1 MSALPTTPSNA
12 IPQAPGALHDATDAP
27 RVLADQ
33 VELLY
38 RQAPIGIGGALLVA
52 ALVVYEL
59 YAPDSRELVVFWAC
73 VAALVAASRFFLVRA
88 YRDDA
93 QNEQA
98 PKRWLRWFSIGAL
111 AEGVVWGFA
120 AAVFFPSISD
130 EQRVFLAFV
139 LATMTAGGLPLFSAV
154 WWVFALFA
162 FGVLVP
168 FEAMLFTYGTRLFA
182 ELALMIP
189 ILLAINIAV
198 AFRLNQIFVSGY
210 RLRQSYGRLT
220 QDYTALNRQL
230 AERLTE
236 LGEAHRQVEASGRK
250 LALFS
255 ERSPIP
261 IFEFDWDGV
270 VLSANP
276 AAENLFGY
284 SAAEM
289 IGRKGTDFLFP
300 DEVRSDVLEKWGGFM
315 RSGKPVVAL
324 RYHNVRRDGVE
335 LVCEW
340 SITPLVSPATQ
351 RVLSVI
357 VQGRDITQQLE
368 VERMKQEFT
377 STLSHELRTPLT
389 SILGSLQLINSG
401 AFGDLDK
408 DIAELAQVAE
418 RNGQRLLDLIND
430 ILDIEKIESG
440 KLTLFAEPL
449 PLDMQLR
456 EAVKLNQAFAERFSV
471 KLVLSPDLPKV
482 VVNGDVKRILQVM
495 TNLISNAAKFSP
507 AGETVSIE
515 MHDLG
520 NDVRVAVNDRGSGIP
535 ENFRNR
541 IFARFAQADSTD
553 TRQKGGT
560 GLGLAICKRLIELM
574 GGHIGFTDREGGGTM
589 FFFELPKHRPGEPP
603 LGN

>member
-1 MSALPTTPSNA
+1 MSAIPTTPSDA
-12 IPQAPGALHDATDAP
+12 VLQAPGERRDADDAH

-33 VELLY
+33 VALLF
-38 RQAPIGIGGALLVA
+38 RQAPIGVGGALLVA

-59 YAPDSRELVVFWAC
+59 YDPGSRELVIFWAF
-73 VAALVAASRFFLVRA
+73 VALLVAASRFVLVRG
-88 YRDDA
+88 YRADTRRD
-93 QNEQA
+93 QE
-98 PKRWLRWFSIGAL
+98 PERWLRWFSIGAL
-111 AEGVVWGFA
+111 AEGVSWGFA

-162 FGVLVP
+162 FGVIVP
-168 FEAMLFTYGTRLFA
+168 FEAALFTYGRRLFS

-189 ILLAINIAV
+189 ILLAINVAV
-198 AFRLNQIFVSGY
+198 AYRLNQVFVSGY

-220 QDYTALNRQL
+220 HDYTALNYQLGQRL
-230 AERLTE
+230 AELE
-236 LGEAHRQVEASGRK
+236 EARRQVEASGRK
-250 LALFS
+250 LALFA
-255 ERSPIP
+255 ECSPIP
-261 IFEFDWDGV
+261 VFEFDWNGV

-289 IGRKGTDFLFP
+289 IGRKGTEFLFP
-300 DEVRSDVLEKWGGFM
+300 REVHADVLTKWSGIM

-324 RYHNVRRDGVE
+324 RYHNVRRDGAE

-340 SITPLVSPATQ
+340 SITPLVSPGN
-351 RVLSVI
+351 RVISVI

-368 VERMKQEFT
+368 AERMKQEFT

-401 AFGDLDK
+401 MFGDLDK
-408 DIAELAQVAE
+408 DVAELAQVAE

-440 KLTLFAEPL
+440 KLTLFPEPM
-449 PLDMQLR
+449 PLDTLLH
-456 EAVKLNQAFAERFSV
+456 EAVKLNQAFAKRFNV
-471 KLVLSPDLPKV
+471 KVALSADLPAV
-482 VVNGDVKRILQVM
+482 VVNVDVKRILQVM

-507 AGETVSIE
+507 AGETVTIE

-520 NDVRVAVNDRGSGIP
+520 GEVRVAVNDRGTGIP
-535 ENFRNR
+535 ENFRGR

-574 GGHIGFTDREGGGTM
+574 GGRVGFADRQGGGTM
-589 FFFELPKHRPGEPP
+589 FFFELPKHHPH
-603 LGN
+603 

>member
-1 MSALPTTPSNA
+1 MSSILNTPPAAAS
-12 IPQAPGALHDATDAP
+12 QTPGAERDATDAQ

-38 RQAPIGIGGALLVA
+38 RQASIGIGGALLVA

-59 YAPDSRELVVFWAC
+59 YGPNSRELVIFWAF
-73 VAALVAASRFFLVRA
+73 VALLVAAARFIVVRGYLA
-88 YRDDA
+88 DNKRGEEP
-93 QNEQA
+93 Q
-98 PKRWLRWFSIGAL
+98 RWLRWFAIGAL

-162 FGVLVP
+162 FGVIVP
-168 FEAMLFTYGTRLFA
+168 FEAVLFTYGTRLFS

-198 AFRLNQIFVSGY
+198 AYRLNDIFVSGY
-210 RLRQSYGRLT
+210 RLRRSYGRLT
-220 QDYTALNRQL
+220 QDYTALNQQL
-230 AERLTE
+230 EQRLVE
-236 LGEAHRQVEASGRK
+236 LDDARHQVEASGRK
-250 LALFS
+250 LALFA

-261 IFEFDWDGV
+261 IFELDPEGR
-270 VLSANP
+270 VLTANP

-284 SAAEM
+284 TASEIIGQNSA
-289 IGRKGTDFLFP
+289 DFLYP
-300 DEVRSDVLEKWGGFM
+300 KETSASVLERWAEFIRLGQPIA
-315 RSGKPVVAL
+315 SA
-324 RYHNVRRDGVE
+324 RYQNTRRDGVE

-340 SITPLVSPATQ
+340 SLTPLVNPEG
-351 RVLSVI
+351 RVISVI
-357 VQGRDITQQLE
+357 AQGRDITQQLE
-368 VERMKQEFT
+368 AERMKQEFT
-377 STLSHELRTPLT
+377 STVSHELRTPLT

-401 AFGDLDK
+401 VFGELDK
-408 DIAELAQVAE
+408 DVAELTAVAE

-440 KLTLFAEPL
+440 KLTLFPEPM
-449 PLDMQLR
+449 PLDALVE
-456 EAVKLNQAFAERFSV
+456 EAVKLNQGFAERFHV
-471 KLVLSPDLPKV
+471 KLSLAENLPSV
-482 VVNGDVKRILQVM
+482 TVNVDVKRVLQIM

-507 AGETVSIE
+507 QGEVVSVE
-515 MHDLG
+515 LHDLG
-520 NDVRVAVNDRGSGIP
+520 SDVRVAINDRGPGIP

-541 IFARFAQADSTD
+541 IFSRFAQADSTD

-560 GLGLAICKRLIELM
+560 GLGLAICKRLVELM
-574 GGHIGFTDREGGGTM
+574 GGHVGFADREGGGTM
-589 FFFELPKHRPGEPP
+589 FFFELPKYKDH
-603 LGN
+603 

>member
-1 MSALPTTPSNA
+1 MSAIPTTPSDA
-12 IPQAPGALHDATDAP
+12 VPQAPGALHDASDAR

-52 ALVVYEL
+52 SLIVYEL
-59 YAPDSRELVVFWAC
+59 YAPHSRELVIFWAC
-73 VAALVAASRFFLVRA
+73 IALLVAASRFMLVRA
-88 YRDDA
+88 YSRDAAREPDP
-93 QNEQA
+93 E
-98 PKRWLRWFSIGAL
+98 RWLRWFSIGAL
-111 AEGVVWGFA
+111 AEGVSWGFA

-162 FGVLVP
+162 FGVIVP
-168 FEAMLFTYGTRLFA
+168 FEAVLFTYGTRLFS

-189 ILLAINIAV
+189 ILLTINVAV
-198 AFRLNQIFVSGY
+198 AYRLNQVFVSGF

-220 QDYTALNRQL
+220 QDYTTLNLQLEQRL
-230 AERLTE
+230 AELE
-236 LGEAHRQVEASGRK
+236 EAGRQVETSGRK
-250 LALFS
+250 LALFA

-261 IFEFDWDGV
+261 IFEFDWNGV
-270 VLSANP
+270 VLTANP

-284 SAAEM
+284 SVAEM
-289 IGRKGTDFLFP
+289 IGKKGTDFLFP
-300 DEVRSDVLEKWGGFM
+300 VEVHADVLAKWSGFM
-315 RSGKPVVAL
+315 RAGKPVVAL

-340 SITPLVSPATQ
+340 SITPLVSPAN
-351 RVLSVI
+351 RVQSVI

-368 VERMKQEFT
+368 AERMKQEFT

-401 AFGDLDK
+401 VFGELGNDV
-408 DIAELAQVAE
+408 AELAQVAE

-430 ILDIEKIESG
+430 LLDIERIESG
-440 KLTLFAEPL
+440 KLTLFSEPL
-449 PLDMQLR
+449 ALR
-456 EAVKLNQAFAERFSV
+456 TLLQEAVNLNKAFAERFNV
-471 KLVLSPDLPKV
+471 RLELSADLPDV
-482 VVNGDVKRILQVM
+482 RVNADVKRILQVM

-507 AGETVSIE
+507 AGGAVTIE
-515 MHDLG
+515 LHDLG
-520 NDVRVAVNDRGSGIP
+520 GEVRVAVNDRGTGIP

-541 IFARFAQADSTD
+541 IFARFAQADATD

-560 GLGLAICKRLIELM
+560 GLGLAICKRLIEMM
-574 GGHIGFTDREGGGTM
+574 GGRIGFADRQGGGTM
-589 FFFELPKHRPGEPP
+589 FFFELPKYRAD
-603 LGN
+603 